1 MAQYSEKDLLRLKML
16 REAQKE
22 RSKLSGYT
30 SNWTLNKL
38 ENMQYYLDLNNF
50 FKYYALAR
58 GTSRGVTGLPHSVS
72 QRVLNS
78 GTKRLEWRNIIL
90 VADAFGILPEMLV
103 DEDYYFSK
111 CGMAGYRVMFAA
123 YRKGVSLAE
132 LTYCAGQSDNPAY
145 QYSWYHLWYMF
156 FKGSFT
162 IQKNMNIQHLTTI
175 LKLCHERLD
184 VPIGSL
190 LGKQLHTKATHTG
203 FYGELTE
210 LLMGLDNRGCALVA
224 GITKAVRE
232 HGWKWRQRGKRV
244 KREANETLKKDVNTL
259 LEWFCDGKKET
270 E

>member
-1 MAQYSEKDLLRLKML
+1 MKEASRSGVRNVGEAGLRFVANQVGGQVGQSAAIAGG
-16 REAQKE
+16 RE
-22 RSKLSGYT
+22 LIG
-30 SNWTLNKL
+30 
-38 ENMQYYLDLNNF
+38 M
-50 FKYYALAR
+50 
-58 GTSRGVTGLPHSVS
+58 
-72 QRVLNS
+72 
-78 GTKRLEWRNIIL
+78 
-90 VADAFGILPEMLV
+90 ADAFGILPEMLV

-132 LTYCAGQSDNPAY
+132 LTYCAGQSGNPAY

-224 GITKAVRE
+224 GITKP
-232 HGWKWRQRGKRV
+232 
-244 KREANETLKKDVNTL
+244 L
-259 LEWFCDGKKET
+259 
-270 E
+270 